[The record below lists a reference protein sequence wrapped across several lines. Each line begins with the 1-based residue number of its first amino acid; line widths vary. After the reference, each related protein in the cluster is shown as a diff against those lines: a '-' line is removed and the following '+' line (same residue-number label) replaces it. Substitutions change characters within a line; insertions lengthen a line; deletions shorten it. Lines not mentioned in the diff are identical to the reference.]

1 MSRILRR
8 PLFRGGPVSSYGTGI
23 ADGLGTPRVGLD
35 KGGTWWDRFQNW
47 TSRNVPAGEGITGA
61 EVVNGAISAP
71 IRYPGSPEGS
81 SYASGT
87 GWIKSQDSSKEATLW
102 IYEHLSKIYQ
112 KVCFFILALIYFLV
126 NLSMNCR
133 SQRIDSIIN

>member
-8 PLFRGGPVSSYGTGI
+8 PMFRGGPVSSYGTGI

-61 EVVNGAISAP
+61 EVVKKTDPLTNRTIDP
-71 IRYPGSPEGS
+71 Q
-81 SYASGT
+81 SGRLT
-87 GWIKSQDSSKEATLW
+87 
-102 IYEHLSKIYQ
+102 
-112 KVCFFILALIYFLV
+112 
-126 NLSMNCR
+126 
-133 SQRIDSIIN
+133 